1 MTASAFPPAPLAAFD
16 GDRRRAVLITGASS
30 GFGEATARRFA
41 AEGWAVAATM
51 RDPGRAPDF
60 SGFDHVAVLAL
71 DVTDPASIASAIA
84 ATIDRFGAIDV
95 VVNNAGYGLFGV
107 FEATPEAAIRAQFEV
122 NVFGV
127 MAVTRAVL
135 PHFRARRAGV
145 FVNISSGAGAFTL
158 PAISLYAASKFA
170 LEGFSEALDYEV
182 ADLGIGVKIVEP
194 GGVTSTKFGA
204 RSAAEAGGLGA
215 VPADYGPFTAHT
227 AEVFAKLRAS
237 RGLATEAEVANV
249 ILQAATDGT
258 RQMRYVATEDIK
270 PLIALRREASEAE
283 YRAHMLATFGRPGG
297 RRGG

>member
-1 MTASAFPPAPLAAFD
+1 MTASASASTPLSAFD
-16 GDRRRAVLITGASS
+16 GERRRTVLITGCSS

-60 SGFDHVAVLAL
+60 TGLENLAVLAL
-71 DVTDPASIASAIA
+71 DVTDPASIAAA
-84 ATIDRFGAIDV
+84 VEATIDRFGAIDV

-122 NVFGV
+122 NLFGV
-127 MAVTRAVL
+127 LAVTRAVL

-182 ADLGIGVKIVEP
+182 AGLGIAVKIVEP
-194 GGVTSTKFGA
+194 GGVTSTRFGA
-204 RSAAEAGGLGA
+204 RSAAEADGLGDL
-215 VPADYGPFTAHT
+215 PADYAPFVART
-227 AEVFAKLRAS
+227 AEVFARLRAS
-237 RGLATEAEVANV
+237 RGLATEAEVADV
-249 ILQAATDGT
+249 ILAAAADGT

-270 PLIALRREASEAE
+270 PLIALRREASEAD
-283 YRAHMLATFGRPGG
+283 YRAHMLATFAG
-297 RRGG
+297 